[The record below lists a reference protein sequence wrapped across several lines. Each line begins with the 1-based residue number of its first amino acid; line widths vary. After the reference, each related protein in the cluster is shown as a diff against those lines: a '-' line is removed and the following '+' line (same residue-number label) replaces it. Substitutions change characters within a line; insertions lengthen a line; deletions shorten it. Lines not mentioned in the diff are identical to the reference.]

1 MHVCSAST
9 ARGRSISFPPSL
21 ERLGLYNLLVSQ
33 ALLVIESGQRLDRGE
48 LQPGLR
54 AKGRRVLVWR
64 SGGGAGRTW
73 VVQGDAEAPEACDE
87 MHQPAGEP
95 EGWCLH
101 LRGGLILD

>member
-1 MHVCSAST
+1 MCSAPT
-9 ARGRSISFPPSL
+9 ARGWSISFPLSL

-73 VVQGDAEAPEACDE
+73 VVQGDAEAPGASEE

-95 EGWCLH
+95 KVWCLH
-101 LRGGLILD
+101 LWGGLIPD